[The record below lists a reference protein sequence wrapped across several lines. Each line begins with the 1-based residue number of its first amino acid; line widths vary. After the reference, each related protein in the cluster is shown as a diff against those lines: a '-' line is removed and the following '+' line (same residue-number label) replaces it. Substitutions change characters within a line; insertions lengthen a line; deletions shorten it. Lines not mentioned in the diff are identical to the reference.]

1 MEWVE
6 VKGPSVDVA
15 VEAALAELGIES
27 RDEVD
32 IEVLQ
37 EPEKGFLGIGRTDA
51 VVRVKPRPKK
61 RRRNRST
68 AGAKGGER
76 KEGDRRSQSGQGR
89 DQRGGSRQGRDQRSQ
104 SGQGRDQR
112 GGSRQ
117 GRDQEP
123 SSKQPGD
130 QRQKSVRQESQRSGS
145 RSSSAGAGRAQERS
159 AKAAGAESEAQSR
172 ETTVSR
178 EEQAVVVGEFLEGL
192 LNAFGL
198 EGTVQTRVEE
208 DIIYANVAGSE
219 TEALVGSR
227 GVILQSIHE
236 LAKTVVQRKTQ
247 ESARIRLDIAGYAER
262 RREALKIYA
271 QRLAQ
276 QVLDEGGEVMVEP
289 MNAAERKVIHD
300 TIGDIEGVR
309 TYSEGE
315 EPRRSVV
322 IAAEDS

>member
-6 VKGPSVDVA
+6 VKGPSVEVA

-27 RDEVD
+27 RDDAD

-61 RRRNRST
+61 RRRTRSS
-68 AGAKGGER
+68 KG
-76 KEGDRRSQSGQGR
+76 KQDGDRQGSREPSKRSQGRERGKAQGQNQGQSAGQGR
-89 DQRGGSRQGRDQRSQ
+89 QSRKK
-104 SGQGRDQR
+104 
-112 GGSRQ
+112 
-117 GRDQEP
+117 P
-123 SSKQPGD
+123 D
-130 QRQKSVRQESQRSGS
+130 QRQERPSSTRD
-145 RSSSAGAGRAQERS
+145 SSAAKRQSAERS
-159 AKAAGAESEAQSR
+159 PRGGDGPKSEKQPR

-178 EEQAVVVGEFLEGL
+178 EEQASVVGEFLEGL

-198 EGTVQTRVEE
+198 EGTVETRVDE
-208 DIIYANVAGSE
+208 DIIYADITGSE

-247 ESARIRLDIAGYAER
+247 ESARIRLDIAGYSER

-271 QRLAQ
+271 QRLGQ

-300 TIGDIEGVR
+300 TIGEMEGVR

-322 IAAEDS
+322 IAAEE

>member
-1 MEWVE
+1 VEWVE
-6 VKGPSVDVA
+6 VKGPSVEVA

-27 RDEVD
+27 RDDVD
-32 IEVLQ
+32 VEVLQ

-51 VVRVKPRPKK
+51 VVRVKPLPKK
-61 RRRNRST
+61 RRRTRS
-68 AGAKGGER
+68 GKG
-76 KEGDRRSQSGQGR
+76 KGDGSRQVRDQSARSGKSR
-89 DQRGGSRQGRDQRSQ
+89 DQRASTNQSQQVSQGRTGDNRDQRKKT
-104 SGQGRDQR
+104 DQR
-112 GGSRQ
+112 RQ
-117 GRDQEP
+117 PESPRRDDGP
-123 SSKQPGD
+123 RDKQTEERRPKAGD
-130 QRQKSVRQESQRSGS
+130 GQKSETQP
-145 RSSSAGAGRAQERS
+145 
-159 AKAAGAESEAQSR
+159 R

-178 EEQAVVVGEFLEGL
+178 EEQASVVGEFLEGL
-192 LNAFGL
+192 LGAFGL
-198 EGTVQTRVEE
+198 EGSVQTRVDD
-208 DIIYANVAGSE
+208 DIIYADVVGSE
-219 TEALVGSR
+219 TEALVGAR

-247 ESARIRLDIAGYAER
+247 ESARIRLDIAGYGER

-300 TIGDIEGVR
+300 TVNEIEGVR

-322 IAAEDS
+322 IAADE

>member
-6 VKGPSVDVA
+6 VQGPSVEVA
-15 VEAALAELGIES
+15 VEAALAELGVES

-51 VVRVKPRPKK
+51 VVRVKPLPKK
-61 RRRNRST
+61 RRRGRSS
-68 AGAKGGER
+68 GEKR
-76 KEGDRRSQSGQGR
+76 GGDRRGGPVGGDQKAQSGQGR
-89 DQRGGSRQGRDQRSQ
+89 DQPKQG
-104 SGQGRDQR
+104 GQGQ
-112 GGSRQ
+112 Q
-117 GRDQEP
+117 
-123 SSKQPGD
+123 
-130 QRQKSVRQESQRSGS
+130 QRSGRRAS
-145 RSSSAGAGRAQERS
+145 PPEKRRSDPRPAQAGG
-159 AKAAGAESEAQSR
+159 ESNTTKEVR

-178 EEQAVVVGEFLEGL
+178 EEQASVVGEFLEGL
-192 LNAFGL
+192 LAAFGL
-198 EGTVQTRVEE
+198 EGSVETRVEE
-208 DIIYANVAGSE
+208 DIIYADVVGSE

-262 RREALKIYA
+262 RRQALRIYA
-271 QRLAQ
+271 QRLGQ
-276 QVLDEGGEVMVEP
+276 QVLEEGGEIMVEP
-289 MNAAERKVIHD
+289 MNAAERKIIHD
-300 TIGDIEGVR
+300 TVGEIKGVR

-322 IAAEDS
+322 IVAED

>member
-6 VKGPSVDVA
+6 VKGPSVEVA

-27 RDEVD
+27 REEVD

-51 VVRVKPRPKK
+51 VVRVKPRPKQ
-61 RRRNRST
+61 RRRSRS
-68 AGAKGGER
+68 AKGQRTGESR
-76 KEGDRRSQSGQGR
+76 GR
-89 DQRGGSRQGRDQRSQ
+89 DQRKPGGQSQDKGARSGQRKDSGKEPDQRQRQGASK
-104 SGQGRDQR
+104 R
-112 GGSRQ
+112 GGSPEKNRT
-117 GRDQEP
+117 GERPPRAGEG
-123 SSKQPGD
+123 SKTEIQ
-130 QRQKSVRQESQRSGS
+130 
-145 RSSSAGAGRAQERS
+145 A
-159 AKAAGAESEAQSR
+159 R

-178 EEQAVVVGEFLEGL
+178 EEQASVVGEFLEGL

-198 EGTVQTRVEE
+198 EGSVATRVEE
-208 DIIYANVAGSE
+208 DIIYADVSGSE

-271 QRLAQ
+271 QRLGQ

-300 TIGDIEGVR
+300 TVSEIEGVR

-322 IAAEDS
+322 IAAEE